1 MPRLTNEERV
11 AQKLSDAVIDVT
23 INLDLVGMYL
33 ARAFPNVVFHRLQNI
48 IEATEFEREN
58 KYDREYYNL

>member
-1 MPRLTNEERV
+1 MPKFTNEERV
-11 AQKLSDAVIDVT
+11 AKKLSDAVTDVT
-23 INLDLVGMYL
+23 INLDLVGLYL

-48 IEATEFEREN
+48 VEATEYEREN